1 MRASVSCMT
10 RVLLIISGLTGG
22 TQEYDVIWSWTLLH
36 FSSVVRCRY
45 LLMAFLYLDKAPDK
59 Y

>member
-1 MRASVSCMT
+1 MT